1 MTVKEYAQQH
11 DYHFGHMTIGQCIS
25 TAIEL
30 HMTVGRVI
38 LEEAVSFTG
47 KTYDEIVA
55 DMNEAFAHNIK
66 AAEIGLNLGRS
77 G

>member
-55 DMNEAFAHNIK
+55 RSVKISM
-66 AAEIGLNLGRS
+66 AEMFRS
-77 G
+77 LRIHSSIVS